1 MAELEEQL
9 KIVTLQRKRA
19 EMATVDVLAILE
31 SQGLSDVSEEYD
43 LSSDE
48 ETSHESKVVYKSAK
62 EEEHFSFNSKVRQN
76 KSGDLSCSDLDSSPV
91 RGRSLSWKGRNDS
104 PRSFQKYKDSSMRRR
119 SSLASTDS
127 SSPKHHLGKSRRQI
141 RRREAGS
148 VHFPFSLVFSN

>member
-9 KIVTLQRKRA
+9 KIVSLQRKRA
-19 EMATVDVLAILE
+19 EKATVDVLAILE

-43 LSSDE
+43 LSTDG
-48 ETSHESKVVYKSAK
+48 ETSHESKVVHKSTK
-62 EEEHFSFNSKVRQN
+62 EEEHRSFNSKV
-76 KSGDLSCSDLDSSPV
+76 KSEDLSGSDLDSSPV

-127 SSPKHHLGKSRRQI
+127 SSPKHHLGKSCRQI